1 MPHYMLLLL
10 SLAHVCSCGVCLDT
24 WMFPVYEEIY
34 QQVDRPTV
42 FINTW
47 HFHWPDNIVRM
58 QKLIGKIKESGM
70 HILNA

>member
-1 MPHYMLLLL
+1 
-10 SLAHVCSCGVCLDT
+10 
-24 WMFPVYEEIY
+24 MFPVYEEIY

-47 HFHWPDNIVRM
+47 HFHWPDNIACM
-58 QKLIGKIKESGM
+58 QKLVGKIKESGM